1 MTSQSRLGALLVL
14 LLVALP
20 RAAEL
25 AAVGEGPPEGAVVE
39 VAPWQE
45 DYEWLGES
53 SRPALH
59 RPRLRAGGLLGVAKA
74 AAEEEATPT
83 GLRRAA
89 QAPTRPTAVGRR
101 LSSSAIDP
109 AIDWWEK
116 AYQKIYAD
124 LDALPFFDLVMVL
137 TGASIVALVFL
148 TILVFCVC
156 RCCMC
161 CCRCCKRWWRCCRRT
176 VCCRCR
182 GGKRSKVSPEEVV
195 AERSA
200 GNTKEGEPP
209 PPPPRPEASAPEAEA
224 EAPALPPKAAL
235 VDVSEAEAETGGLRE
250 AAAAGTSAGCEEA
263 PEPPPLPCA
272 AAPSVAIDEEEL
284 APKALFSASG
294 NELAPHTKAPFPDV
308 EEAEAEHLKK
318 VTAPTS
324 ASGDA
329 APPLLERPPPTAPED
344 GRAEAADFK
353 TVVAA
358 EAPPRLERPPSVRP
372 EDLAAQA
379 QDLRTVAVAED
390 ATCDEAPLE
399 LARPPSVAVDDLGAE
414 VADLRKVAA
423 AVAEESEEE
432 AFQKQ
437 EQLPQDACGTES
449 EYSESAGQWFSS
461 EDADASTPREGPPE
475 PNEVAPVAP
484 EGQTHAVVEVEDSV
498 SRPCSPASP
507 IASSPSARP
516 HTSGVRHVRWTSPPR
531 RAATPTS
538 PGAVA
543 PASPST
549 APHVERV
556 PEFMDFPDVP
566 LDECVEEEFC

>member
-1 MTSQSRLGALLVL
+1 MTSQSGLGALLVL

-20 RAAEL
+20 HAAEL
-25 AAVGEGPPEGAVVE
+25 AAVGEDPLEGAVVE

-59 RPRLRAGGLLGVAKA
+59 RPRLRAGGPLGVAKA
-74 AAEEEATPT
+74 AAEKEATPT

-109 AIDWWEK
+109 AIDWCEK
-116 AYQKIYAD
+116 AYRKIYAHLSD
-124 LDALPFFDLVMVL
+124 GLPFFDLVMAL
-137 TGASIVALVFL
+137 TGASLVALFFL
-148 TILVFCVC
+148 PILVFCVC

-161 CCRCCKRWWRCCRRT
+161 CFGCCKRCWRCCRRT

-182 GGKRSKVSPEEVV
+182 GRKRSKVSPEEEV

-209 PPPPRPEASAPEAEA
+209 APPLRPKASAPEAEA
-224 EAPALPPKAAL
+224 PVLPPKAAL
-235 VDVSEAEAETGGLRE
+235 VDASEAEAETGGLRE
-250 AAAAGTSAGCEEA
+250 AAAAGTSADCEEA
-263 PEPPPLPCA
+263 PEPPPPPCA
-272 AAPSVAIDEEEL
+272 AAPSAALDEEEL
-284 APKALFSASG
+284 APNALFSASRDD
-294 NELAPHTKAPFPDV
+294 LAPHTKALVLDV

-318 VTAPTS
+318 VTAPAS
-324 ASGDA
+324 ASGDE
-329 APPLLERPPPTAPED
+329 APPFLERQPPVAPED
-344 GRAEAADFK
+344 GGAQAADFK
-353 TVVAA
+353 AVVAA
-358 EAPPRLERPPSVRP
+358 EAPPQLERPPLVGP
-372 EDLAAQA
+372 EDLA
-379 QDLRTVAVAED
+379 VAEGS
-390 ATCDEAPLE
+390 TCDEAPLE
-399 LARPPSVAVDDLGAE
+399 LARPPSAAVDDLGAE
-414 VADLRKVAA
+414 AADLRKVAA
-423 AVAEESEEE
+423 AVAEASEEE

-484 EGQTHAVVEVEDSV
+484 EGQTHAVVEVEDCV
-498 SRPCSPASP
+498 STPCSPASP
-507 IASSPSARP
+507 IAGSPSARL
-516 HTSGVRHVRWTSPPR
+516 HTSGERHVRWTSPPR

-538 PGAVA
+538 PGAAA

-566 LDECVEEEFC
+566 LDDSVEEEFC